1 MEDGLLRGLKKSN
14 IITYNDEAQEI
25 FSFQRRNKFRSIANI
40 FITLKGKLLNFLG
53 NSSFLALTVM

>member
-1 MEDGLLRGLKKSN
+1 MEDGLLRGLRKSN

-25 FSFQRRNKFRSIANI
+25 FSFQRRNTFRSIANI

-53 NSSFLALTVM
+53 NSLFLALTVM